1 MPLDPLQLT
10 GRSATHVM
18 EIEQPR
24 CTLHRDAVE
33 PFLAMRR
40 AAALD
45 GIDLVPVSSFR
56 DFARQAAIWNAKHRG
71 ERTLLG
77 RDGHPLDFADI
88 ERSALVD
95 TILWWSALP
104 GASRHHW
111 GSDLDVIDS
120 AAVPADYRVQLVP
133 QEFAPDGVFARL
145 ASWLA
150 RRMTEFG
157 FFRPYTTDRGG
168 VQPEPWHLSYAP
180 VSVPA
185 LDALTVDVLRDALS
199 HEPIDGLDEIH
210 ARLDAIRERYVARI
224 DLPDG
229 NLLAQL
235 SPRAAR
241 TPTA

>member
-10 GRSATHVM
+10 GRSATHVI

-24 CTLHRDAVE
+24 CTLHVEAVE

-40 AAALD
+40 AAALA

-56 DFARQAAIWNAKHRG
+56 DFARQAVIWNAKYRG

-77 RDGHPLDFADI
+77 RDGHPLDFAGV

-111 GSDLDVIDS
+111 GSDLDVIDA
-120 AAVPADYRVQLVP
+120 AAVPPDYRVQLVP
-133 QEFAPDGVFARL
+133 QEFAPQGVFARL
-145 ASWLA
+145 EDWLA
-150 RRMTEFG
+150 RHMGEFG

-180 VSVPA
+180 ISVPA

-199 HEPIDGLDEIH
+199 HEPIDGLDDVH
-210 ARLDAIRERYVARI
+210 ARLDAIHARYVARV
-224 DLPDG
+224 DLPAG
-229 NLLAQL
+229 ELLARLNPQ
-235 SPRAAR
+235 AAGTR
-241 TPTA
+241 TA

>member
-10 GRSATHVM
+10 GRASSHVV
-18 EIEQPR
+18 EIESPR
-24 CTLHRDAVE
+24 CTLHHDVVQ

-40 AAALD
+40 AAALA

-56 DFARQAAIWNAKHRG
+56 DFTRQAAIWNAKYRG
-71 ERTLLG
+71 ERTLLA
-77 RDGHPLDFADI
+77 RDGSPLDFAGV

-111 GSDLDVIDS
+111 GSDLDVIDA
-120 AAVPADYRVQLVP
+120 AAVPPDYRVQLVP

-145 ASWLA
+145 EEWLA
-150 RRMTEFG
+150 RRMAEFG
-157 FFRPYTTDRGG
+157 FFRPYATDRGG

-185 LDALTVDVLRDALS
+185 LDALTIEVLRDALS
-199 HEPIDGLDEIH
+199 HEPIDGLDAVLATLDSIH
-210 ARLDAIRERYVARI
+210 ERYVARV
-224 DLPDG
+224 DLPG
-229 NLLAQL
+229 SRFA
-235 SPRAAR
+235 
-241 TPTA
+241 